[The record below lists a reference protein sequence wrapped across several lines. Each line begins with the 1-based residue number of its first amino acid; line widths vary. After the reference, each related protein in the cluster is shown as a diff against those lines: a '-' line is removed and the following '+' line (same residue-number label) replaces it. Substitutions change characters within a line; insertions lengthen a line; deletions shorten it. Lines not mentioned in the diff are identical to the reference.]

1 MSSHVGEAANVD
13 VVVQAAGAAVAL
25 VAAAVAAVAAIKA
38 HGRAKSMGDL
48 QRRDLMVHHLSMTEA
63 HLREIRAWAETC
75 IVALSEAVALCYR
88 DRTRPHAGPDFFNSR
103 EEVLVKLSTMIDVG
117 RFFFPNEHAKTVGQ
131 HKEGAFR
138 GLRLPAM
145 DRLVEAFNI
154 VKKLKCAEQGPERDV
169 ADVLVKKKRAF
180 VTEVQDRLEVREMQ
194 ARINQLEEALGRQFA
209 ASLANADD

>member
-1 MSSHVGEAANVD
+1 
-13 VVVQAAGAAVAL
+13 
-25 VAAAVAAVAAIKA
+25 
-38 HGRAKSMGDL
+38 
-48 QRRDLMVHHLSMTEA
+48 
-63 HLREIRAWAETC
+63 
-75 IVALSEAVALCYR
+75 
-88 DRTRPHAGPDFFNSR
+88 
-103 EEVLVKLSTMIDVG
+103 
-117 RFFFPNEHAKTVGQ
+117 
-131 HKEGAFR
+131 
-138 GLRLPAM
+138 M